1 MIHDTVTA
9 AHGDGAGATQQFIR
23 DFVLSRFGNPVLN
36 PLDDA
41 ASVPW
46 TAGAVTVSTDSF
58 VVDPL
63 LFPGGDIGGLAVSGT
78 INDLTA
84 SGARTCYLTLSLVM
98 AEGLSFETLA
108 TILDSAAAAA
118 RAAGALVV
126 AGDTKVVPRGSVE
139 LVINTTAL
147 GIQVAAS
154 ARRGPAF
161 VSPGDAV
168 MVTGTVGDHAI
179 AVLSA
184 REGLGFEQR
193 VSSDCAAL
201 DDLILPL
208 LADGL
213 PIRCLRDPTRGG
225 LLGAVIDIAEASG
238 CEIRLDTARVPVD
251 RHVAMA
257 CEMLGLDPL
266 QLVNEGKMVLV
277 VDPSSADLVLAR
289 LRAHPRGQRSEVVGA
304 VHAARSAQVVL
315 DEPTGARIAVRPW
328 AAGVPRLC

>member
-1 MIHDTVTA
+1 
-9 AHGDGAGATQQFIR
+9 
-23 DFVLSRFGNPVLN
+23 
-36 PLDDA
+36 
-41 ASVPW
+41 
-46 TAGAVTVSTDSF
+46 
-58 VVDPL
+58 
-63 LFPGGDIGGLAVSGT
+63 LFPGGDIGRLAVSGT
-78 INDLTA
+78 INDLA
-84 SGARTCYLTLSLVM
+84 AGGARTCYLTLSLVM
-98 AEGLSFETLA
+98 AEGLSLATLA
-108 TILDSAAAAA
+108 TVLDSAAAVA
-118 RAAGALVV
+118 REAGALVV
-126 AGDTKVVPRGSVE
+126 AGDTKVVPRGSIE
-139 LVINTTAL
+139 LVINTTGL
-147 GIQVAAS
+147 GIQVAAGV
-154 ARRGPAF
+154 RRGPAF

-168 MVTGTVGDHAI
+168 IVTGTVGDHAI

-238 CEIRLDTARVPVD
+238 REVHLEPARVPVD

-257 CEMLGLDPL
+257 CELLGLDPF

-277 VDPSSADLVLAR
+277 VDAAAANLVLAR
-289 LRAHPRGQRSEVVGA
+289 LRAHPRGQLSQVVGA
-304 VHAARSAQVVL
+304 VHAARMAQVVL
-315 DEPTGARIAVRPW
+315 DEPTGGRIAVSPW